1 MEEVVLSTK
10 IALAN
15 TFIMYFRA
23 HSYHWNVESKNF
35 SEMHAFFGGIY
46 EEVHDAIDAIAE
58 ELRALDVYAP
68 ISLTEMYNYKT
79 ASEDT
84 DKPVNVQA
92 MLTNLAASNGL
103 VIDALNKV
111 FSTATAANQQGLA
124 DFAVGRIDVHKKHG
138 WMIRSYLK
146 SAD

>member
-124 DFAVGRIDVHKKHG
+124 DFAAGRIDVHKKHG